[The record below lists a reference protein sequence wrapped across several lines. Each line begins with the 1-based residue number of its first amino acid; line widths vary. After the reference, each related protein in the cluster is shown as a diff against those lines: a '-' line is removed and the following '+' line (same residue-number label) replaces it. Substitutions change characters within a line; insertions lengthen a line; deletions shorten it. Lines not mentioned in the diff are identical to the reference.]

1 MPAPTRRTDTMD
13 ALYLLVPL
21 SVLGMLAILALFA
34 WALQGGQFDEIE
46 QEGARILEPQG
57 SGAPAPTAEAGGPV
71 LDAGQAGAGP
81 APEESRV
88 FESTPQHARGEPHES
103 RQGAG
108 RTGL

>member
-1 MPAPTRRTDTMD
+1 MD

-57 SGAPAPTAEAGGPV
+57 RGEPAPTAEAGGPV
-71 LDAGQAGAGP
+71 LDAGQAGTGS
-81 APEESRV
+81 APEESGV
-88 FESTPQHARGEPHES
+88 FESAPKRRA
-103 RQGAG
+103 A
-108 RTGL
+108 